1 MIKAWSDVKSFVTVI
16 MTIAM
21 VVLLFAPIA
30 VNKEVLTIF
39 SATYGSVMTY
49 FFAKKNNVVTN
60 DSIKIEDTNEV
71 QNIENKED

>member
-1 MIKAWSDVKSFVTVI
+1 MKKAWSDVKSFVTVI

-21 VVLLFAPIA
+21 VILLFAPIE

-49 FFAKKNNVVTN
+49 FFTKKKTSDDEPNV
-60 DSIKIEDTNEV
+60 EE
-71 QNIENKED
+71 KEE

>member
-1 MIKAWSDVKSFVTVI
+1 MKKAWSDVKSFVTVI

-21 VVLLFAPIA
+21 VILLFAPIE

-49 FFAKKNNVVTN
+49 FFTKKKQTDNEYE
-60 DSIKIEDTNEV
+60 IEE
-71 QNIENKED
+71 KEE

>member
-1 MIKAWSDVKSFVTVI
+1 MKKAWSDVKSFVTVI

-21 VVLLFAPIA
+21 VILLFAPIE

-49 FFAKKNNVVTN
+49 LFTKKKTSDDESNV
-60 DSIKIEDTNEV
+60 EE
-71 QNIENKED
+71 KEE

>member
-1 MIKAWSDVKSFVTVI
+1 MKKAWSDVKSFVTVI

-21 VVLLFAPIA
+21 VVLLFAPIE

-49 FFAKKNNVVTN
+49 FFTKKKSLEDDNQESN
-60 DSIKIEDTNEV
+60 DE
-71 QNIENKED
+71 

>member
-1 MIKAWSDVKSFVTVI
+1 MKKAWSDVKSFVTVI

-21 VVLLFAPIA
+21 VVLLFVPIE

-49 FFAKKNNVVTN
+49 FFTKKK
-60 DSIKIEDTNEV
+60 SIED
-71 QNIENKED
+71 ENQENNDE

>member
-1 MIKAWSDVKSFVTVI
+1 MKKAWSDVKSFVTVI

-21 VVLLFAPIA
+21 VILLFAPIE

-49 FFAKKNNVVTN
+49 FFTKKKTETDYTDTGEE
-60 DSIKIEDTNEV
+60 DSKY
-71 QNIENKED
+71 

>member
-1 MIKAWSDVKSFVTVI
+1 MKKAWSDVKSFVTVI

-21 VVLLFAPIA
+21 VVLLFAPIE

-49 FFAKKNNVVTN
+49 FFTKKK
-60 DSIKIEDTNEV
+60 SIED
-71 QNIENKED
+71 ENQENNDK

>member
-1 MIKAWSDVKSFVTVI
+1 MKKAWSDVKSFVTVI

-21 VVLLFAPIA
+21 VILLFAPIE

-49 FFAKKNNVVTN
+49 FFTKKKTETDYVETGG
-60 DSIKIEDTNEV
+60 TNE
-71 QNIENKED
+71 NEEE

>member
-1 MIKAWSDVKSFVTVI
+1 MKKAWSDVKSFVTVL

-21 VVLLFAPIA
+21 VILLFAPIE

-49 FFAKKNNVVTN
+49 FFTKKKTDET
-60 DSIKIEDTNEV
+60 DSDDISDNT
-71 QNIENKED
+71 QG

>member
-1 MIKAWSDVKSFVTVI
+1 MKKAWSDVKSFVTVI

-21 VVLLFAPIA
+21 VILLFAPIE

-49 FFAKKNNVVTN
+49 FFTKRKTA
-60 DSIKIEDTNEV
+60 DDESIIEE
-71 QNIENKED
+71 KEE

>member
-1 MIKAWSDVKSFVTVI
+1 MKKAWSDVKSFVTVL

-21 VVLLFAPIA
+21 VILLFAPIE

-49 FFAKKNNVVTN
+49 FFTKKKTDEP
-60 DSIKIEDTNEV
+60 DSDDISD
-71 QNIENKED
+71 NIQG

>member
-1 MIKAWSDVKSFVTVI
+1 MKKAWSDVKSFVTVI

-21 VVLLFAPIA
+21 VILLFAPIE

-49 FFAKKNNVVTN
+49 FFTKKKTEIDYVETGEI
-60 DSIKIEDTNEV
+60 SENE
-71 QNIENKED
+71 EE

>member
-1 MIKAWSDVKSFVTVI
+1 MKKAWSDVNSFVTVL

-21 VVLLFAPIA
+21 VILLFAPIE

-49 FFAKKNNVVTN
+49 FFTKKKTDEP
-60 DSIKIEDTNEV
+60 DSDDISDNT
-71 QNIENKED
+71 QG

>member
-1 MIKAWSDVKSFVTVI
+1 MKKAWSDVKSFVTVI

-21 VVLLFAPIA
+21 VILLFAPIE

-49 FFAKKNNVVTN
+49 FFTKKKTT
-60 DSIKIEDTNEV
+60 DDEA
-71 QNIENKED
+71 NIEEKEE

>member
-1 MIKAWSDVKSFVTVI
+1 MKKAWSDVKSFVTVL

-21 VVLLFAPIA
+21 VILLFAPIE

-49 FFAKKNNVVTN
+49 FFTKKKTDDP
-60 DSIKIEDTNEV
+60 DSDDISDNTQE
-71 QNIENKED
+71 

>member
-1 MIKAWSDVKSFVTVI
+1 MKKAWSDVKSFVTVA

-21 VVLLFAPIA
+21 VILLFAPVE

-49 FFAKKNNVVTN
+49 FFTKNKTEA
-60 DSIKIEDTNEV
+60 SETEE
-71 QNIENKED
+71 Q

>member
-1 MIKAWSDVKSFVTVI
+1 MKKAWSDVKSFVTVL

-21 VVLLFAPIA
+21 VILLFAPIE

-49 FFAKKNNVVTN
+49 FFTKKKTDEP
-60 DSIKIEDTNEV
+60 DSDDISDNT
-71 QNIENKED
+71 QG